1 MTIRPSVTGSGSGSG
16 AGSGSGSGVGANDN
30 SPIPDGE
37 CDSPLHGQGK
47 RMGVRPVGPAAVWV
61 WCVDPTAKAVGFGY
75 AARHAAGLET
85 GTGTGS
91 GTVSGVGANDNSP
104 FLPPQT
110 RSVIPQRR
118 RGYPSTG
125 ELSEARDTLRGIGI
139 PSRAESVA
147 ARMGPGPVRD
157 RVPRGRVPRAAGERS
172 EPHCVRQ
179 RAGDPQPFR
188 GRIPA

>member
-1 MTIRPSVTGSGSGSG
+1 
-16 AGSGSGSGVGANDN
+16 
-30 SPIPDGE
+30 
-37 CDSPLHGQGK
+37 
-47 RMGVRPVGPAAVWV
+47 MGVRPCGPAAVWV
-61 WCVDPTAKAVGFGY
+61 LCVDPTAKAVGCGC

-91 GTVSGVGANDNSP
+91 DSGVGANDNSPFPRPAQRAARSCVGANDNSP

-157 RVPRGRVPRAAGERS
+157 RVPRGRVPVGANDNSPFPDGERS

-179 RAGDPQPFR
+179 RAGDPQPFQR
-188 GRIPA
+188 RM

>member
-1 MTIRPSVTGSGSGSG
+1 
-16 AGSGSGSGVGANDN
+16 
-30 SPIPDGE
+30 
-37 CDSPLHGQGK
+37 
-47 RMGVRPVGPAAVWV
+47 MGVRPVGPAAVWV

-157 RVPRGRVPRAAGERS
+157 RVPRGRVPVGANNIRPSRPASEASPTASDKGREILNHSGDGFQRRGE
-172 EPHCVRQ
+172 
-179 RAGDPQPFR
+179 
-188 GRIPA
+188 